1 PDGVR
6 PRLNPHDPPFPTFA
20 APSCVLIAPGPTRT
34 PSSPVG
40 TGCKPPRRRPPLKN
54 RGQQDFLFRIGR
66 AKAPEPFNFF
76 FVSIL
81 IFWIYFLHVQ
91 EEFFSLVQHFSSKLP
106 LVDLG

>member
-1 PDGVR
+1 MWSLWCWVFLVVNSSTRGFLLFRRGSGRPVR
-6 PRLNPHDPPFPTFA
+6 GCDLHLHDEKG
-20 APSCVLIAPGPTRT
+20 S
-34 PSSPVG
+34 
-40 TGCKPPRRRPPLKN
+40 LKN

-66 AKAPEPFNFF
+66 AKSPEPFNFF

-106 LVDLG
+106 LVDLD